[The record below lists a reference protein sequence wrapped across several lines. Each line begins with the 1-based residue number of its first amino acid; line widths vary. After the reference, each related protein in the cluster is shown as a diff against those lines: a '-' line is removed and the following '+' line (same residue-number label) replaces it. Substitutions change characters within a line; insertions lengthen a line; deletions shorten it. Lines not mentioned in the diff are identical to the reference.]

1 MGRMIS
7 IQMDSDD
14 MIEALIERVGSWT
27 NDSDVIELFEQYYE
41 NAVEN
46 GCFDGCEFNVMS
58 IVDNDYVNNTS
69 VITRSEYEE
78 KREEFLK
85 DSIRKYIEENK
96 QCYSE
101 NEHEEWVADL
111 KAHIE
116 DLKEDLKEEAP
127 EWDDIECGE
136 PETDL
141 IEGSYVEAK
150 TDSCLLVSW

>member
-14 MIEALIERVGSWT
+14 MIEALCNRVGCWT
-27 NDSDVIELFEQYYE
+27 DDSDVIELFTQYYE
-41 NAVEN
+41 NAVNN

-69 VITRSEYEE
+69 ITYREEYESDRE
-78 KREEFLK
+78 KFLK

-96 QCYSE
+96 QCYDE
-101 NEHEEWVADL
+101 NEHAEWVADL
-111 KAHIE
+111 TSYI
-116 DLKEDLKEEAP
+116 EDLKEEAP
-127 EWDDIECGE
+127 EWEDIEYGE

-141 IEGSYVEAK
+141 IEGSCIEEK
-150 TDSCLLVSW
+150 TDNCLLVAW